1 MQKAFPRKNS
11 PCVSR
16 PGFFPESIQQFPGKG
31 CLAENPNTN
40 EVTAEFRNSTMLK
53 EGLEGE
59 CVFEFGIPSK
69 RVSRSTGVGIIQE
82 NHSEFTVNSP

>member
-1 MQKAFPRKNS
+1 
-11 PCVSR
+11 
-16 PGFFPESIQQFPGKG
+16 
-31 CLAENPNTN
+31 
-40 EVTAEFRNSTMLK
+40 MLK

-69 RVSRSTGVGIIQE
+69 RVSRSTGVDIIQE